1 MRTTLIALS
10 VCVGLAAAVTAGD
23 LTIKSTI
30 ENKGM
35 VGMLDMAGTSQ
46 TTISGDMMREEM
58 TMKMTGKTMKALG
71 AGKPQESVKITRLDK
86 ELFWEINPKEKE
98 YTELTFA
105 DLRKQMQQLSQ
116 EGAKAKQSDSI
127 QANTDIQVERTGKKQ
142 TIAGYPAEQVLM
154 IVTIK
159 GTDPETGK
167 SSEFKV
173 NMDMWLSKDVPG
185 LAEYQSFH
193 KRLAEKLGL
202 FGGNE
207 AVTQAFARLGADQ
220 KQLAEKMK
228 DIDGFPLMTTMDAL
242 PMSDSMVQA
251 MKQAEEQQAEAEQ
264 KSEGQPETE
273 AAETPSIDPSTAS
286 KEDAQAAATKA
297 LKGLFG
303 KKKKD
308 KKADQPKEEADAANR
323 PRSLFHI
330 VTTVTEISAN
340 SASVSFDLPEGYK
353 KK

>member
-1 MRTTLIALS
+1 MRAFLIAALA
-10 VCVGLAAAVTAGD
+10 CIGLIGTALAGD

-46 TTISGDMMREEM
+46 TIISGDMMREE
-58 TMKMTGKTMKALG
+58 TTIRMTGKTMKALG
-71 AGKPQESVKITRLDK
+71 GGKPRETVKITRLDK
-86 ELFWEINPKEKE
+86 ELFWDVNPKEKE

-105 DLRKQMQQLSQ
+105 DLRKQM
-116 EGAKAKQSDSI
+116 EGLAPEGKDVDEADSI
-127 QANTDIQVERTGKKQ
+127 QARTDIQIERTGKKQ
-142 TIAGYPAEQVLM
+142 MIAGYSAEEVIM
-154 IVTIK
+154 VVTIE
-159 GTDPETGK
+159 GRDPETGK
-167 SSEFKV
+167 TNEFKV
-173 NMDMWLSKDVPG
+173 TMDMWLSKEVPG
-185 LAEYQSFH
+185 LAEYTSFH

-207 AVTQAFARLGADQ
+207 AITQAFARLGADQ

-251 MKQAEEQQAEAEQ
+251 MKQAEKQQAEAAEES
-264 KSEGQPETE
+264 KEKEE
-273 AAETPSIDPSTAS
+273 ADETPAIDPSSAT
-286 KEDAQAAATKA
+286 KEDAQAAAGKA

-308 KKADQPKEEADAANR
+308 KKSDEAKVGEGRSDS

-330 VTTVTEISAN
+330 VTTVTEVSSAPATG
-340 SASVSFDLPEGYK
+340 ASFEVPEGYQK
-353 KK
+353 K

>member
-1 MRTTLIALS
+1 MRAVLIAALACIGLFGTTL
-10 VCVGLAAAVTAGD
+10 AGD

-46 TTISGDMMREEM
+46 TTISGDMMREE
-58 TMKMTGKTMKALG
+58 TTIRMTGKTMKALG
-71 AGKPQESVKITRLDK
+71 GGKPRETVKITRLDK
-86 ELFWEINPKEKE
+86 ELFWDLNPKEKE

-105 DLRKQMQQLSQ
+105 DLRKQM
-116 EGAKAKQSDSI
+116 EGLAAEGKDVDEADSI
-127 QANTDIQVERTGKKQ
+127 QAKTDIQIERTGKKQ
-142 TIAGYPAEQVLM
+142 TIAGYNAEQVIM
-154 IVTIK
+154 VVTIE
-159 GTDPETGK
+159 GRDPETGETN
-167 SSEFKV
+167 EFKV
-173 NMDMWLSKDVPG
+173 TMDMWLSKDVPG
-185 LAEYQSFH
+185 LAEYNSFH

-207 AVTQAFARLGADQ
+207 AITQAFARLGADQ
-220 KQLAEKMK
+220 EQLAEKMK

-242 PMSDSMVQA
+242 PMSDSMAQA
-251 MKQAEEQQAEAEQ
+251 MKQAEKQQAEAEEESKEKQ
-264 KSEGQPETE
+264 E
-273 AAETPSIDPSTAS
+273 AEETPAIDPTSVS
-286 KEDAQAAATKA
+286 QEDAQAAAGKA

-308 KKADQPKEEADAANR
+308 KKSDEAKEKEGQPGS

-330 VTTVTEISAN
+330 VTTVTEVSAA
-340 SASVSFDLPEGYK
+340 SAPSTSFEVPEGYK